1 MKDIDFKYCSK
12 FKHVDCYHIR
22 EVCKNGMTVFFHVK
36 NGTEKSVFIICIYK
50 TNGKFEFS
58 LIASNVS
65 AELDYC
71 FEYRFRNDINA
82 LVIFNDLCRDSNFES
97 KVKSLKNFQYISNGF
112 EVKNKKESSVAVIEK
127 YIYPLSKEAILQD
140 VLNVLPKKIRGY
152 NEFYMNDSYI
162 GYRGNLEI
170 KEPIYFEGGE
180 VFAAQRLLILLIR
193 NSLV

>member
-1 MKDIDFKYCSK
+1 MKDINFTYCDKFKYL
-12 FKHVDCYHIR
+12 DCYFIKTTY
-22 EVCKNGMTVFFHVK
+22 KNRMTVFFHIK
-36 NGTEKSVFIICIYK
+36 NGTEKSIFVIDIYK
-50 TNGKFEFS
+50 INGRFKFS

-127 YIYPLSKEAILQD
+127 YIYLLSKEAILQD

-170 KEPIYFEGGE
+170 KEPIHFEGGA
-180 VFAAQRLLILLIR
+180 VYAAQRLLIRLIR
-193 NSLV
+193 NSFV